1 MVIEHL
7 PSLPN
12 KMQNLLYK
20 TDRGCIY
27 NMKLGKVIKAVNRQM
42 LLLFCIVVKAYIW
55 EVDQNMRASSTVQPS
70 LPRPIF

>member
-20 TDRGCIY
+20 IDRGCIY

-42 LLLFCIVVKAYIW
+42 LLLFCIVVKAYI
-55 EVDQNMRASSTVQPS
+55 
-70 LPRPIF
+70 